1 MQQQGVLFGEAGAVI
16 LQLHVQHPPV
26 QENAEQEQLIDIE
39 QEQKR
44 QNHVLQPDA
53 LHITQRHNILALHQR
68 RLFIRVAIYMNVH
81 QRKLQYTIHAQVI
94 LVRTIG
100 QLTIHPG
107 VLGLTGVQPHV
118 LPET

>member
-1 MQQQGVLFGEAGAVI
+1 MLQRAVLSGEAGVAI
-16 LQLHVQHPPV
+16 LRLHVLHLPGQK
-26 QENAEQEQLIDIE
+26 NAEQERLIGTE
-39 QEQKR
+39 QEQKQ
-44 QNHVLQPDA
+44 QNPALQRAA
-53 LHITQRHNILALHQR
+53 LFITRKLNILVLHQR
-68 RLFIRVAIYMNVH
+68 LLFIRAAIYMNAR

>member
-1 MQQQGVLFGEAGAVI
+1 MLQQDVLFGEAGAVI
-16 LQLHVQHPPV
+16 LQLHVQHPPA
-26 QENAEQEQLIDIE
+26 QKNAEQEQHIGIE

-44 QNHVLQPDA
+44 QNHELQPDA

-68 RLFIRVAIYMNVH
+68 QRFIRAAIYMNVH
-81 QRKLQYTIHAQVI
+81 QLRLQYITHARVIHVHTIEQRI
-94 LVRTIG
+94 
-100 QLTIHPG
+100 IHLG